1 VTAVAIGVAEA
12 KNRFSEILAKAA
24 FAGQRFIVERRGK
37 PMAAIIGIQEY
48 EEFVKSQ
55 QEQRRRRFEGL
66 RAAAANMPEGEALD
80 LAQEAVDSV
89 RHRRLSD
96 GRH

>member
-1 VTAVAIGVAEA
+1 VAEA
-12 KNRFSEILAKAA
+12 KNQFSEILAKAA

-48 EEFVKSQ
+48 EEFVKFQ
-55 QEQRRRRFEGL
+55 QEQRRRRFERL
-66 RAAAANMPEGEALD
+66 RAAAANMSEEEVLD

-89 RHRRLSD
+89 RHRGLS
-96 GRH
+96 

>member
-1 VTAVAIGVAEA
+1 MTAVAIGVAEA
-12 KNRFSEILAKAA
+12 KNQFSEILAKVA

-48 EEFVKSQ
+48 EEFVKFQ
-55 QEQRRRRFEGL
+55 QEQRRQRFERL
-66 RAAAANMPEGEALD
+66 RAAAANMPEREALD

-89 RHRRLSD
+89 RHR
-96 GRH
+96 GRS

>member
-12 KNRFSEILAKAA
+12 KNQFSEILAKAA

-48 EEFVKSQ
+48 EEFVKFQ
-55 QEQRRRRFEGL
+55 QEQRRRRFERL
-66 RAAAANMPEGEALD
+66 RAAAANMSEEEVLD

-89 RHRRLSD
+89 RHRGLS
-96 GRH
+96 

>member
-1 VTAVAIGVAEA
+1 MAVAIGVAEA
-12 KNRFSEILAKAA
+12 KNQFSEILAKAA

-48 EEFVKSQ
+48 EEFVQFQ
-55 QEQRRRRFEGL
+55 QEQRRQRFEGL
-66 RAAAANMPEGEALD
+66 RAAAAHMPEREALD

-89 RHRRLSD
+89 RHRGLS
-96 GRH
+96 

>member
-1 VTAVAIGVAEA
+1 MTAVAIGVAEA
-12 KNRFSEILAKAA
+12 KNQFSEILAKAA

-48 EEFVKSQ
+48 EEFVKFQ
-55 QEQRRRRFEGL
+55 QEQRRRRFERL
-66 RAAAANMPEGEALD
+66 RAAAANMSEEEVLD

-89 RHRRLSD
+89 RHRGLS
-96 GRH
+96 